1 MDRQDDRKTDQ
12 LLLPPPAP
20 QPHSEAPVRPL
31 GREAA
36 NGYLIG
42 QIASLPPEAGRV
54 DTTS

>member
-1 MDRQDDRKTDQ
+1 MDAQHDRKMDQ
-12 LLLPPPAP
+12 LLLPPPARK
-20 QPHSEAPVRPL
+20 PHAAEQASPSR
-31 GREAA
+31 REAA